1 MTAQE
6 SINTEVTAEEIIQ
19 RAKDMI
25 PFLKEQAPKAEADRK
40 VPE

>member
-6 SINTEVTAEEIIQ
+6 QSLQGITPELIIQ

-25 PFLKEQAPKAEADRK
+25 PYLREQAE
-40 VPE
+40 